1 MSALFPYQDEGAR
14 WLAGR
19 ERALLGD
26 EMGLGKTPQ
35 AVRGADLAGARDVL
49 VLAPA
54 AVCVNWV
61 REFER
66 WQTVPRPARV
76 ARKVEHV
83 GPGVN
88 VASYDMARS
97 RPMLNLL
104 LAKRWDLLICDEAHY
119 LKNPGAERTKAVL
132 GPRLDGVGGL
142 VSSAARAWG
151 LTGTPMPNWPDEVW
165 PLLKAF
171 GPAAVTKPDGAAIA
185 FHAWKAA
192 YCVTVPIG
200 QGRSKTVGVRNT
212 DDLKARVGAV
222 MLRRKK
228 SEVLTQL
235 PALTEGELA
244 LDPSAFAKDLR
255 ELGDGETGDLV
266 RRIQAAV
273 LLSDDVESVV
283 GEVLQSAS
291 KDSVSRLRRIT
302 AAVKARTLAPLLVD
316 EMEQTERKLVVMGWH
331 GETLDVLQDALAPF
345 GAVRLCGKTPPA
357 HRQAAIDAFQTDPS
371 TRVFVGQIQAA
382 GTGITLTAAADLV
395 FAEMSWT
402 PAENAQAAMRVHRV
416 GQHRPVLI
424 RYATL
429 AGTIDEAVVR
439 VLRRKTQAARSILN

>member
-1 MSALFPYQDEGAR
+1 MDALFPYQDEGAR
-14 WLAGR
+14 WLASR

-35 AVRGADLAGARDVL
+35 AVRGADLADARNIL

-54 AVCVNWV
+54 AVGVNWL
-61 REFER
+61 REFRR

-76 ARKVEHV
+76 VRKVEQV
-83 GPGVN
+83 AAGVN
-88 VASYDMARS
+88 ILSFDMART

-104 LAKRWDLLICDEAHY
+104 LAQPWDLLVCDEAHY
-119 LKNPGAERTKAVL
+119 LKNPGAARTHAVL
-132 GPRLDGVGGL
+132 GPRLDGVSGL
-142 VSSAARAWG
+142 VSSAKRAWG
-151 LTGTPMPNWPDEVW
+151 LTGTPMPNWPDELW
-165 PLLKAF
+165 PLLRAFRPEALAKA
-171 GPAAVTKPDGAAIA
+171 DGGAMS
-185 FHAWKAA
+185 FHGWKAA
-192 YCVTVPIG
+192 YCVTVPLG
-200 QGRSKTVGVRNT
+200 QGRSKTVGVRNAE
-212 DDLKARVGAV
+212 DLKARVGGS

-235 PALTEGELA
+235 PALTEGEMA
-244 LDPSAFAKDLR
+244 LDPSAYGRDLR
-255 ELGDGETGDLV
+255 DLDDGETGDLV
-266 RRIQAAV
+266 RRIQATMLV
-273 LLSDDVESVV
+273 SDDVEKVV
-283 GEVLQSAS
+283 GQVLQEAS
-291 KDSVSRLRRIT
+291 KESVSRLRRIT
-302 AAVKARTLAPLLVD
+302 AAVKVRSLAPLLAD

-331 GETLDVLQDALAPF
+331 GETLDALQAALAPF
-345 GAVRLCGKTPPA
+345 GAVRLCGKTAPA
-357 HRQAAIDAFQTDPS
+357 QRQAAIDAFQGDPA
-371 TRVFVGQIQAA
+371 TRVFIGQIQAA

-439 VLRRKTQAARSILN
+439 VLRRKTQAARTILN